1 MFNNFGE
8 LAENIKEFIDEMSL
22 AREKTVKIE
31 SLGYNATPPIYRL

>member
-22 AREKTVKIE
+22 AREKTIKIE
-31 SLGYNATPPIYRL
+31 SLG